1 VGNHY
6 LHRYTLLEMAP
17 PKPQTPRPQ
26 AFYAPLPGRQSVVPL
41 ARPLGESLAGD
52 GSLSSL
58 LARVRASQARLDA
71 LADVLPGLL
80 RQHLRAGPLDDDGWT
95 ILAANSAVASK
106 LRHLLPTLAETLVA
120 KGWQATPI
128 RVKVQSTLAPGG

>member
-1 VGNHY
+1 
-6 LHRYTLLEMAP
+6 MAP
-17 PKPQTPRPQ
+17 TRPQKPDATPRPRTFQ
-26 AFYAPLPGRQSVVPL
+26 APLPNRQSVVPL

-52 GSLSSL
+52 DSLASL

-95 ILAANSAVASK
+95 ILAANAAVASK

-120 KGWQATPI
+120 KGWQATSI
-128 RVKVQSTLAPGG
+128 RVKVQSTLAPGR

>member
-1 VGNHY
+1 
-6 LHRYTLLEMAP
+6 MAP
-17 PKPQTPRPQ
+17 PGPKKPADSPRPR
-26 AFYAPLPGRQSVVPL
+26 ALHAPLPGRQSVVPL
-41 ARPLGESLAGD
+41 ARPLGDSLAGD
-52 GSLSSL
+52 DSLTSL

-71 LADVLPGLL
+71 LAEVLPGLL

-120 KGWQATPI
+120 KGWQATSI
-128 RVKVQSTLAPGG
+128 RVKVQSTQAPAR

>member
-1 VGNHY
+1 
-6 LHRYTLLEMAP
+6 MAP
-17 PKPQTPRPQ
+17 PKSQKPDGPATRAP

-52 GSLSSL
+52 DTLASLM
-58 LARVRASQARLDA
+58 ARIRGSQARLDA
-71 LADVLPGLL
+71 LADVLPGLR

-120 KGWQATPI
+120 KGWQATSI
-128 RVKVQSTLAPGG
+128 RIKVQSTQAPGR

>member
-1 VGNHY
+1 
-6 LHRYTLLEMAP
+6 MAP
-17 PKPQTPRPQ
+17 PRPQ
-26 AFYAPLPGRQSVVPL
+26 KPADKSAAAQPRAFYAPLPKASVVPL

-52 GSLSSL
+52 DTLGNL

-106 LRHLLPTLAETLVA
+106 LRHLLPTLEETLVA
-120 KGWQATPI
+120 KGWQATSI
-128 RVKVQSTLAPGG
+128 RVKVQSKLAPGR

>member
-1 VGNHY
+1 
-6 LHRYTLLEMAP
+6 MAP
-17 PKPQTPRPQ
+17 PRPQKPTDKPAAPRPQ
-26 AFYAPLPGRQSVVPL
+26 AFYAPLPSRQSVVPL
-41 ARPLGESLAGD
+41 ARPLVDSLAGD
-52 GSLSSL
+52 ASLSSL

-120 KGWQATPI
+120 NGWQATPI
-128 RVKVQSTLAPGG
+128 RVKVQSTLAPARK

>member
-1 VGNHY
+1 
-6 LHRYTLLEMAP
+6 MAP
-17 PKPQTPRPQ
+17 PKNPKPAAAP
-26 AFYAPLPGRQSVVPL
+26 AFFAPLPSRRTVVPL
-41 ARPLGESLAGD
+41 ARPLGDSLAGD
-52 GSLSSL
+52 DSLASL

-80 RQHLRAGPLDDDGWT
+80 RQHLRAGPLDDEGWT

-120 KGWQATPI
+120 KGWQATAI
-128 RVKVQSTLAPGG
+128 RVKVQSTLAPGR

>member
-1 VGNHY
+1 
-6 LHRYTLLEMAP
+6 MAP
-17 PKPQTPRPQ
+17 PRPQKPAAKPDAPRPQ

-41 ARPLGESLAGD
+41 ARPLVESLAGD
-52 GSLSSL
+52 ASLSGL

-80 RQHLRAGPLDDDGWT
+80 RQHLRAGPLDDEGWT
-95 ILAANSAVASK
+95 ILAANSAVSSK

-120 KGWQATPI
+120 KGWQATSI
-128 RVKVQSTLAPGG
+128 RVKVQSTQVPARK

>member
-1 VGNHY
+1 
-6 LHRYTLLEMAP
+6 MAP
-17 PKPQTPRPQ
+17 PRPQKPADKPTAPRPQ
-26 AFYAPLPGRQSVVPL
+26 AFYAPLPGRQSVAPL
-41 ARPLGESLAGD
+41 ARPLVESLTGD
-52 GSLSSL
+52 ASLSSL

-128 RVKVQSTLAPGG
+128 RVKVQSTLAPARK

>member
-1 VGNHY
+1 
-6 LHRYTLLEMAP
+6 MAP
-17 PKPQTPRPQ
+17 PKPDKPARVLRPQ

-52 GSLSSL
+52 DSLASL
-58 LARVRASQARLDA
+58 MARVRASQARLDA

-95 ILAANSAVASK
+95 ILAANAAVASK

-120 KGWQATPI
+120 KGWQATSI
-128 RVKVQSTLAPGG
+128 RVKVQATQAPGR

>member
-1 VGNHY
+1 
-6 LHRYTLLEMAP
+6 MAP
-17 PKPQTPRPQ
+17 PRPQKPADKPAATPRSG
-26 AFYAPLPGRQSVVPL
+26 AFYALPKPPTVVPL
-41 ARPLGESLAGD
+41 ARPLGESLARD
-52 GSLSSL
+52 DSLSNL

-120 KGWQATPI
+120 KGWQATSI
-128 RVKVQSTLAPGG
+128 RVKVQSTLAPGR

>member
-1 VGNHY
+1 
-6 LHRYTLLEMAP
+6 MAP
-17 PKPQTPRPQ
+17 PRPQKPADKPAAPRPQ
-26 AFYAPLPGRQSVVPL
+26 AFYAPLPSRQSVAPL
-41 ARPLGESLAGD
+41 ARPLGQSLAGD
-52 GSLSSL
+52 AGLSSL

-128 RVKVQSTLAPGG
+128 RVKVQSTLAPARK

>member
-1 VGNHY
+1 
-6 LHRYTLLEMAP
+6 MAP
-17 PKPQTPRPQ
+17 TRPDKPADKPAAPPPR
-26 AFYAPLPGRQSVVPL
+26 AFYTPPPKASVVPL
-41 ARPLGESLAGD
+41 ARPLGESLARDDTLG
-52 GSLSSL
+52 SL

-120 KGWQATPI
+120 KGWQATSI
-128 RVKVQSTLAPGG
+128 RVKVQSTLAPGRK

>member
-1 VGNHY
+1 
-6 LHRYTLLEMAP
+6 MAP
-17 PKPQTPRPQ
+17 PRPHKPADTP
-26 AFYAPLPGRQSVVPL
+26 
-41 ARPLGESLAGD
+41 ARRRRSTRRCPAASPWCRSRGPLGESLAGD
-52 GSLSSL
+52 DSLASL

-120 KGWQATPI
+120 KGWQATSI
-128 RVKVQSTLAPGG
+128 RVKVQSTQAPGA

>member
-1 VGNHY
+1 
-6 LHRYTLLEMAP
+6 MAP
-17 PKPQTPRPQ
+17 PKTYKPANPSRPQ
-26 AFYAPLPGRQSVVPL
+26 AFYAPLPSRQSVVPL
-41 ARPLGESLAGD
+41 ARPIGASLAGD
-52 GSLSSL
+52 DSLASL
-58 LARVRASQARLDA
+58 MARVRASQARLDA

-120 KGWQATPI
+120 KGWQATSI
-128 RVKVQSTLAPGG
+128 RVKVQSTQAPGR

>member
-1 VGNHY
+1 
-6 LHRYTLLEMAP
+6 MAP
-17 PKPQTPRPQ
+17 PRPPKPAQAPR
-26 AFYAPLPGRQSVVPL
+26 AFHAPLPNRQSVAPL
-41 ARPLGESLAGD
+41 AQPLAQSLAGD
-52 GSLSSL
+52 DGLAGL

-120 KGWQATPI
+120 KGWQATAI
-128 RVKVQSTLAPGG
+128 RVKVQSTQATKA

>member
-1 VGNHY
+1 
-6 LHRYTLLEMAP
+6 MAS
-17 PKPQTPRPQ
+17 PKSQKPAAAPVPRRPS
-26 AFYAPLPGRQSVVPL
+26 APGRPSVVPL

-52 GSLSSL
+52 DVLASLMT
-58 LARVRASQARLDA
+58 RIRASQARLDA

-120 KGWQATPI
+120 KGWQATSI
-128 RVKVQSTLAPGG
+128 RIKVQSTQAPGR

>member
-1 VGNHY
+1 MFGSGQERSTGGGSWGDLSAHVNDGAVC
-6 LHRYTLLEMAP
+6 EI
-17 PKPQTPRPQ
+17 
-26 AFYAPLPGRQSVVPL
+26 GD
-41 ARPLGESLAGD
+41 SLAKDDTLAG
-52 GSLSSL
+52 L

-120 KGWQATPI
+120 KGWQATSI
-128 RVKVQSTLAPGG
+128 RVKVQSTHAPGR

>member
-1 VGNHY
+1 
-6 LHRYTLLEMAP
+6 MAP
-17 PKPQTPRPQ
+17 PKTDKPARSPRPQ
-26 AFYAPLPGRQSVVPL
+26 ASYAPLPSRQSVVPL

-52 GSLSSL
+52 GSLASL

-71 LADVLPGLL
+71 LAGVLPGLL

-106 LRHLLPTLAETLVA
+106 LRHLLPTLEETLVA
-120 KGWQATPI
+120 KGWQATSI
-128 RVKVQSTLAPGG
+128 RVKVQSTLAPIR

>member
-1 VGNHY
+1 
-6 LHRYTLLEMAP
+6 MAP
-17 PKPQTPRPQ
+17 PRPQKPAATPRPQ
-26 AFYAPLPGRQSVVPL
+26 TFYAPLPNRQSVVPL

-52 GSLSSL
+52 DSLASL

-80 RQHLRAGPLDDDGWT
+80 RQHLRAGPLDDEGWT

-120 KGWQATPI
+120 KGWQATSI
-128 RVKVQSTLAPGG
+128 RVKVQSTQAPGR

>member
-1 VGNHY
+1 
-6 LHRYTLLEMAP
+6 MAP
-17 PKPQTPRPQ
+17 PKSQKPANTPAARAP
-26 AFYAPLPGRQSVVPL
+26 AFHAPLPGRQSVVPL

-52 GSLSSL
+52 DTLASLM
-58 LARVRASQARLDA
+58 ARIRGSQARLDA

-120 KGWQATPI
+120 KGWQATSI
-128 RVKVQSTLAPGG
+128 RIKVQSTQAPGR

>member
-1 VGNHY
+1 
-6 LHRYTLLEMAP
+6 MAP
-17 PKPQTPRPQ
+17 PKSQKPTDVPAARTP

-52 GSLSSL
+52 DTLASLM
-58 LARVRASQARLDA
+58 ARIRGSQARLDA

-80 RQHLRAGPLDDDGWT
+80 RQHLRPGPLDDDGWT

-120 KGWQATPI
+120 KGWQATSI
-128 RVKVQSTLAPGG
+128 RIKVQATQAPGR

>member
-1 VGNHY
+1 
-6 LHRYTLLEMAP
+6 MAP
-17 PKPQTPRPQ
+17 PQKPTHKAVAPRPQ
-26 AFYAPLPGRQSVVPL
+26 AFYAPLPSRQSVVPL
-41 ARPLGESLAGD
+41 ARPLVDSLAGD
-52 GSLSSL
+52 ASLASL

-120 KGWQATPI
+120 KGWQATSI
-128 RVKVQSTLAPGG
+128 RVKVQSTQVTSGK

>member
-1 VGNHY
+1 
-6 LHRYTLLEMAP
+6 MAP
-17 PKPQTPRPQ
+17 PGPPKPNDRDLPRQ
-26 AFYAPLPGRQSVVPL
+26 AFYAPLPKQKSVVPL
-41 ARPLGESLAGD
+41 AEPLGSSLANDDTLAG
-52 GSLSSL
+52 L

-106 LRHLLPTLAETLVA
+106 LRHLLPTLTETLVA
-120 KGWQATPI
+120 KGWQATSI
-128 RVKVQSTLAPGG
+128 RVKVQSTHAPAGK